1 VPLDTAQL
9 SYETVVSKSGCS
21 SATDKVTCLLSAA
34 SNSMVSLMLLR
45 GLFGFGIGGAIPSV
59 IALLME
65 SSPPEAAAS
74 SLGFTQCL
82 FALGGVFVTAIASA
96 VLSQFG
102 WQVLVLIAAV
112 PLFICVPFYIPGYI
126 LESPVWLNEAGRTD
140 EAQDVVATIRSING
154 HPPPPAPPP
163 APAPAPPPAKSS
175 SRLGSFFSTTP
186 TPAVELE
193 KPLAPSAGAS
203 DGSSGAG
210 GVRKAAFIDQLRG
223 VFVVHG
229 RTSLV
234 LMPLWALMSFG
245 YYGLVFV
252 LPTFLNQHMPHEE
265 EYVGVLLTAIAEIP
279 GYLLGGWL
287 ADRIGRRAVLT
298 WSFGASAVMAFV
310 TGAAAWAME
319 SADVGWGWTLVLACV
334 LKTALSSAFLVIMVY
349 TTEAYPTLLTT
360 TSYGFGNAFT
370 RLAGAI
376 TPSVGQVLLDS
387 TSSFTTFAVYGIGCA
402 LATVLAA
409 LLPFETK
416 GRDADAIERARP
428 LSEATPLQPKG
439 AAVA

>member
-1 VPLDTAQL
+1 MPTP
-9 SYETVVSKSGCS
+9 
-21 SATDKVTCLLSAA
+21 
-34 SNSMVSLMLLR
+34 SLQPYPR
-45 GLFGFGIGGAIPSV
+45 FQTGEG
-59 IALLME
+59 
-65 SSPPEAAAS
+65 
-74 SLGFTQCL
+74 
-82 FALGGVFVTAIASA
+82 
-96 VLSQFG
+96 
-102 WQVLVLIAAV
+102 VLIISQKNHDGRVVHVWPAEQGLPQCYLVTISAGRYK
-112 PLFICVPFYIPGYI
+112 PLFLVKEER
-126 LESPVWLNEAGRTD
+126 L
-140 EAQDVVATIRSING
+140 RSF
-154 HPPPPAPPP
+154 PA
-163 APAPAPPPAKSS
+163 
-175 SRLGSFFSTTP
+175 
-186 TPAVELE
+186 
-193 KPLAPSAGAS
+193 
-203 DGSSGAG
+203 
-210 GVRKAAFIDQLRG
+210 
-223 VFVVHG
+223 
-229 RTSLV
+229 
-234 LMPLWALMSFG
+234 FG